1 MISTPLLRRNNLVGI
16 GLAGTALVPILFS
29 PYYVFV
35 VNLAMI
41 YILLAVGLNIVLGY
55 AGQLAF
61 ANGAL
66 FGIGAYTTGLLRL
79 DANIPFWLAVPAG
92 GLVAAIVGVIIA
104 LPAMRLKGLY
114 LALATIAF
122 AQFVIWVLVHWDRLT
137 HGTSGFVLPQVDFAP
152 LPIRSS
158 TGLFYVSLLITC
170 ILVYLASN
178 MLSSRV
184 GRAFVAVRESEHA
197 AEALSIGLVKYKAF
211 AYVVSALYA
220 GLAGGL
226 FVGAVGAVV
235 PDQFNLFQIVIQY
248 CMIFVG
254 GVGSLWGAVL
264 GAILITAVLE
274 LLRGLQEL
282 QEIGFGVLLLAVILF
297 FPSGI
302 VGFLR
307 GRVAGWKEPLRG
319 GGKP

>member
-1 MISTPLLRRNNLVGI
+1 MITTPLLRPRAVVAVSLV
-16 GLAGTALVPILFS
+16 ATAFVPILLS

-35 VNLAMI
+35 VNLGMI

-79 DANIPFWLAVPAG
+79 DANVPFWLAVPAG
-92 GLVAAIVGVIIA
+92 AVVAAIVGVLIA
-104 LPAMRLKGLY
+104 LPAMRLRGLY

-122 AQFVIWVLVHWDRLT
+122 AQFVIWVFVHWDSLT
-137 HGTSGFVLPQVDFAP
+137 YGTSGFVLPPVDFAP
-152 LPIRSS
+152 LPIRTS
-158 TGLFYVSLLITC
+158 TGLFYVSLLVTC
-170 ILVYLASN
+170 LFVYLASN
-178 MLSSRV
+178 MLGSRV

-197 AEALSIGLVKYKAF
+197 AAALSIDLIKYKAF
-211 AYVVSALYA
+211 AYLVSALYA

-226 FVGAVGAVV
+226 FVGIVGAVV
-235 PDQFNLFQIVIQY
+235 PDQFGLFQIVLQF

-254 GVGSLWGAVL
+254 GIGSLWGAVL
-264 GAILITAVLE
+264 GAVLITAVLE
-274 LLRGLQEL
+274 MLRGLQQL
-282 QEIGFGVLLLAVILF
+282 QEIGFGVLLLGVILF
-297 FPSGI
+297 FPAGI

-307 GRVAGWKEPLRG
+307 PRVAGWKEPLHGCR
-319 GGKP
+319 KP